1 VMVAE
6 LVEAHERS
14 TQCQQFRFSHVPQIA
29 SLTEP

>member
-14 TQCQQFRFSHVPQIA
+14 TQCQQFRFSHVQQIA